1 MSQVAATCGTCCV
14 VQSRQEKRS
23 RKEKEEEAEEEKKKE
38 DVRRVRRSEREKD
51 MEREREGGGGGGG
64 NHSNVSLYI
73 LRFVLLA
80 GYANFRPHR
89 YPSRTKVPSPLY
101 TRSPPLALSLSLSP
115 SLALSVAIESEKFAK
130 VRSRDAGVGVV
141 GSVIKI
147 CASKQT

>member
-1 MSQVAATCGTCCV
+1 M
-14 VQSRQEKRS
+14 QSRQEKRS
-23 RKEKEEEAEEEKKKE
+23 RAEQERKEEKEKKKMSGACAG
-38 DVRRVRRSEREKD
+38 VRERKTRSEREGQ
-51 MEREREGGGGGGG
+51 RGAGG

-101 TRSPPLALSLSLSP
+101 TRSLHFSLSP
-115 SLALSVAIESEKFAK
+115 SLTLSVAIESEKFAK

-141 GSVIKI
+141 VGSVIKI

>member
-1 MSQVAATCGTCCV
+1 MKMSGACAGV
-14 VQSRQEKRS
+14 RE
-23 RKEKEEEAEEEKKKE
+23 RKT
-38 DVRRVRRSEREKD
+38 RSER
-51 MEREREGGGGGGG
+51 GG

-101 TRSPPLALSLSLSP
+101 TRSLHFSLSLCP

-141 GSVIKI
+141 VVVVGSVIKI

>member
-1 MSQVAATCGTCCV
+1 M
-14 VQSRQEKRS
+14 
-23 RKEKEEEAEEEKKKE
+23 
-38 DVRRVRRSEREKD
+38 RRSEREKD
-51 MEREREGGGGGGG
+51 KERERGAGG

-89 YPSRTKVPSPLY
+89 YPSGTKVPSPLY
-101 TRSPPLALSLSLSP
+101 TRSLLFSLSLCP

-141 GSVIKI
+141 VVVVGSVIKI